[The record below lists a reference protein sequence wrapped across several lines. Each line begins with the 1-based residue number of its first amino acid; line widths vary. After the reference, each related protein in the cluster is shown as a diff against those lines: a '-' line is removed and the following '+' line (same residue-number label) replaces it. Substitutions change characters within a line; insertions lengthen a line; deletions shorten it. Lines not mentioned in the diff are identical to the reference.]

1 MVPMEKYMPTSNG
14 PYNVAPHES
23 IVDEAQVTRRTSM
36 RDVVESVNKVQAE
49 TLAILNRLIQFIHPQ
64 PINDVPDQD
73 NHCLAEAVD
82 GLLNNADQIL
92 ARVHILS
99 DTIGM

>member
-1 MVPMEKYMPTSNG
+1 MVPMEKYMPTANDL
-14 PYNVAPHES
+14 YNVASHEGV
-23 IVDEAQVTRRTSM
+23 VDEVQNTRRTSM
-36 RDVVESVNKVQAE
+36 RDVVESVNKVQTE
-49 TLAILNRLIQFIHPQ
+49 TLAILNRLIQFIQPQ

-73 NHCLAEAVD
+73 KHCLAEAVD